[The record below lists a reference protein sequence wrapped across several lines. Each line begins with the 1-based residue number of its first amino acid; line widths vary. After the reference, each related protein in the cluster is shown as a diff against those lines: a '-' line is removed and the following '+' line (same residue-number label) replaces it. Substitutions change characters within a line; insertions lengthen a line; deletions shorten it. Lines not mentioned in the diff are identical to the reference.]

1 MNLLRLL
8 LVLLILLG
16 VFLLFVRVVVPY
28 ARRAASRAGGPTV
41 VPGAVVPDAEAA
53 GLPLTSGHG
62 YDRTDVEDLLDRVYG
77 LADSPSG
84 RVEALEIV
92 RSARFH
98 LDRRGGYQPVF
109 VDDMIDRLADALAND
124 RELPPRPD
132 QR

>member
-1 MNLLRLL
+1 MNLVRLL
-8 LVLLILLG
+8 IVLLILLG

-28 ARRAASRAGGPTV
+28 ARRATRGAGGTTVVPGTV
-41 VPGAVVPDAEAA
+41 VPGAETS

-62 YDRTDVEDLLDRVYG
+62 YDRADVEALLDRVYG
-77 LADSPSG
+77 LADTPSG
-84 RVEALEIV
+84 RVEALAMV

-98 LDRRGGYQPVF
+98 MARRGGYQPVF
-109 VDDMIDRLADALAND
+109 VDDVVDRLADALAND